1 MTTINV
7 LTHLMPGGNKKLTK
21 LKQTYKSAVERC
33 VTFLLP
39 PGTKVKHTPALKL
52 KSLQPF

>member
-7 LTHLMPGGNKKLTK
+7 LTPLMPDGNKKLTK